1 MHHVK
6 MFFDIFYNFRLCL
19 YFVKKNS
26 ILAAFEQVNTILRKS
41 KKNGPNSRDPVPLS
55 AGTTALHSLYRNY
68 LFIKCR

>member
-41 KKNGPNSRDPVPLS
+41 KKNVRNSRDPVLVLPLCIPCTV
-55 AGTTALHSLYRNY
+55 TTY
-68 LFIKCR
+68 L